1 MDKVIYALHT
11 KLLSLNHR
19 QSFAKTVVKV
29 RTVCAIYL
37 IHIAIGATKVAGARI
52 VELELLRSR
61 YERKFIFDISRNDL

>member
-19 QSFAKTVVKV
+19 QSFAKTIVKV

-37 IHIAIGATKVAGARI
+37 IHIAIGATKVAGAR
-52 VELELLRSR
+52 VVVHPPK
-61 YERKFIFDISRNDL
+61 KFI